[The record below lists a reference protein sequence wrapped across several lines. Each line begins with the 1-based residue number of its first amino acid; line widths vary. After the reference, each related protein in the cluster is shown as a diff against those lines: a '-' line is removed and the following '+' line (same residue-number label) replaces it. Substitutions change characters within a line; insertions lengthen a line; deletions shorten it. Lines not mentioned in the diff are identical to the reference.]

1 MASTFS
7 VFNKEVLD
15 NIRDRQTMFY
25 ALLFGPILL
34 PLLVAGSTIAS
45 FKQLSLNFDE
55 ITELP
60 VINADSAPNLI
71 GFLRQNN
78 IDAVEAPEN
87 HRSALLD
94 GDVELVLEVSEEYGE
109 NLANG
114 KPAPL
119 VLYVNETNRKSTK
132 ASRKISSLLRLHG
145 QTLSTLR
152 LQARGLDP
160 AIFNSVSLEQVDVSS
175 EGSDG
180 QLLASMLPFLLIMSM
195 VMGGFYLAIDTTAGE
210 RERHSLEPLLSLPIT
225 RSNVVIG
232 KYLATL
238 AFVAISGFLTAV
250 TLTLV
255 FHFFPSDALSSLIKL
270 DPKTIFNALM
280 IASPLAL
287 LISSV
292 LITVAAFTRST
303 KEAQTYLGIL
313 MILPMAPFFMLQYMS
328 IKSADLI
335 MTIPMMSQYKLLE
348 QLATG
353 ETLVPTHVLLSVCGT
368 LLCAA
373 LLLLVAV
380 WLYRQ
385 DRILA

>member
-1 MASTFS
+1 MASTLS
-7 VFNKEVLD
+7 VFKKEVVD

-34 PLLVAGSTIAS
+34 PLLVAGSTIAT
-45 FKQLSLNFDE
+45 FKQLSVNFDE

-60 VINADSAPNLI
+60 VINASAAPNLV

-78 IDAVEAPEN
+78 IDTVEAPDN
-87 HRSALLD
+87 YRSALLSED
-94 GDVELVLEVSEEYGE
+94 IDVVLEVAEDYGE
-109 NLANG
+109 NLASG

-119 VLYVNETNRKSTK
+119 VLYANEANKKSTK
-132 ASRKISSLLRLHG
+132 ASRKISSLLRVHE
-145 QTLSTLR
+145 QSLSTLR

-160 AIFNSVSLEQVDVSS
+160 TVFDSVMLEQIDVSS
-175 EGSDG
+175 EGSGG
-180 QLLASMLPFLLIMSM
+180 QILASMLPFLLIMSM

-210 RERHSLEPLLSLPIT
+210 RERHSLEPLLSLPIS
-225 RSNVVIG
+225 RANVVVG

-238 AFVAISGFLTAV
+238 AFVALSSILTAI

-255 FHFFPSDALSSLIKL
+255 FHVFPSDALSSVLKL
-270 DPKTIFNALM
+270 DAETVFKALLL
-280 IASPLAL
+280 ASPLTV
-287 LISSV
+287 LITSL

-313 MILPMAPFFMLQYMS
+313 MIVPMAPFFLLQYMS

-335 MTIPMMSQYKLLE
+335 MTLPMMSQYKLLE
-348 QLATG
+348 KLAMG
-353 ETLVPTHVLLSVCGT
+353 ETISVTHILLSVSGT